1 MPAESLPSKPTT
13 AAGGAG
19 PNPSGQTVG
28 NLTVPG
34 YNMEVQVKSPPRIV
48 WYWVIK
54 EKLDRLKDAIQA
66 ERLDRRTE
74 FIAGG
79 AGLAIGTV
87 RDTVQAFKSLD
98 AGQNF
103 SGWDL
108 AFTALFIVSAGV
120 ALWFLFCVK
129 TKKSNVDNILS
140 EIEESKGEANVTTA
154 PSDS

>member
-1 MPAESLPSKPTT
+1 
-13 AAGGAG
+13 
-19 PNPSGQTVG
+19 
-28 NLTVPG
+28 
-34 YNMEVQVKSPPRIV
+34 MEVQVKSPPRIV

-108 AFTALFIVSAGV
+108 ALTALFIVSAGV